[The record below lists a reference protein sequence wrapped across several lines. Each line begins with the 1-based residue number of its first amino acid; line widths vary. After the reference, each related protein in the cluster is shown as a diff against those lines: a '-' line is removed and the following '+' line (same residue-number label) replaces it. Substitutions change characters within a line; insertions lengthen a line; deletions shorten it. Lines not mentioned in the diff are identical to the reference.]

1 MLGDDYI
8 VILGNILGFV
18 ASFIGLGY
26 FKSNNKNNI
35 CIFSIVMCCIQ
46 IASMFI
52 LGAYGGMVIV
62 VCNIFRALLTRFD
75 KWNKWYI
82 LFFTSVMLVF
92 NIYFYKSPLDLLG
105 FIGVVINNIG
115 FLLMQKGRLK
125 SFRWLRFVANIMWIS
140 YYCYILNF
148 ASMVFEVLYTAI
160 NLRELFREG

>member
-1 MLGDDYI
+1 MLGGGYI

-92 NIYFYKSPLDLLG
+92 NIYFYKSPLDFLG

-125 SFRWLRFVANIMWIS
+125 SFRWMRFVANIMWIS

-160 NLRELFREG
+160 NLRELFREE